1 MGGRSSRAS
10 AGGYPFA
17 IAIVQIIAA
26 EVLRERRILWSK
38 IIEIVKFVIRRS
50 GVFNQPGGT
59 ITAIALRTSRSP
71 AASATFLAWSSAR
84 RSILSRT
91 ALRTVLAFTRFFAIT
106 AIRAF
111 RLLLAFG

>member
-38 IIEIVKFVIRRS
+38 IIEIVKFVIR
-50 GVFNQPGGT
+50 
-59 ITAIALRTSRSP
+59 
-71 AASATFLAWSSAR
+71 
-84 RSILSRT
+84 
-91 ALRTVLAFTRFFAIT
+91 
-106 AIRAF
+106 
-111 RLLLAFG
+111 